1 MPLGIKDI
9 LELRPGSN
17 CIQIEQRDVE
27 RDSEKSNL
35 TAWVGARS
43 YHKGKKKAMES
54 IVLLC
59 GYQTLSFPRPQGK
72 LFHPE
77 SVHRY
82 QGRIKQSLIPTSN
95 MVAVKGSTGSYLCR
109 DTSVQSPSHTLL
121 LLHLLTQ

>member
-43 YHKGKKKAMES
+43 YHEGKK
-54 IVLLC
+54 
-59 GYQTLSFPRPQGK
+59 GYGKYCTLVWVSNTVIPPQGK

-109 DTSVQSPSHTLL
+109 DTSAQSPSHTLL